1 MIKLPLG
8 FSGDHEDRDIYNE
21 DRDIYNEST
30 IFIFFNHLA
39 KSAEHGFKEG
49 SYRGTRKNQDPS
61 GKEI

>member
-1 MIKLPLG
+1 MKTEIYKMKT
-8 FSGDHEDRDIYNE
+8 DIYIMNPQFL
-21 DRDIYNEST
+21 
-30 IFIFFNHLA
+30 FIFNHSA

>member
-1 MIKLPLG
+1 MKT
-8 FSGDHEDRDIYNE
+8 EIYIMKTE
-21 DRDIYNEST
+21 IYIMKTEIYIMNPQ
-30 IFIFFNHLA
+30 FLFFFNHLA

>member
-1 MIKLPLG
+1 MKT
-8 FSGDHEDRDIYNE
+8 EIYITKTE
-21 DRDIYNEST
+21 IYIMNPQ
-30 IFIFFNHLA
+30 FLFFFNHLA